1 MNTENTE
8 NTETAK
14 ESALDKSTIYL
25 WQREDIGTI
34 GEQGNHIAHVT
45 FRLAQRFYWHDAA
58 KDQGDPI
65 ILTLGA
71 WDAKAL
77 TKVIQKLNVNVI
89 PHEIWID
96 PDHPDKGP
104 IAVSTHPLMIPSTF
118 KDLFANYKLWPTVN
132 LPQLFEKY
140 FGMDGA
146 YSKELCRNLIEQILR
161 DMKLL
166 RPIDTKPKANGQEL
180 EAGVQ

>member
-1 MNTENTE
+1 MNTDNTDP
-8 NTETAK
+8 AK
-14 ESALDKSTIYL
+14 ESAMDKSTIYL

-34 GEQGNHIAHVT
+34 GEQGNHIAHMV
-45 FRLAQRFYWHDAA
+45 FKLAQKFYWRERALD
-58 KDQGDPI
+58 KGDPTM
-65 ILTLGA
+65 LTFGA
-71 WDAKAL
+71 WDVKAL

-89 PHEIWID
+89 PHEIWQD

-104 IAVSTHPLMIPSTF
+104 IAVSTHPLIIPSNF
-118 KDLFANYKLWPTVN
+118 RELFANYKLWPTVN

-140 FGMDGA
+140 FTQETSF
-146 YSKELCRNLIEQILR
+146 YSKELCRHLTENILR

-166 RPIDTKPKANGQEL
+166 RPIDAKLKANGQGL